1 MAKKRKKE
9 AKVVEQ
15 VRQVV
20 TFPARLIEP
29 IRHFLSR
36 EEKRLEKRKKEIDE
50 TDPFEDIRRISD
62 NAAPDADAAEQF
74 GHERAK
80 AMREQIDRKLIQ
92 IRKALAQIKIGRYGS
107 CEKCGQM
114 IDTDRLMVMPEA
126 TFCIKCEK
134 KKTK

>member
-1 MAKKRKKE
+1 MAKPEKGKARV
-9 AKVVEQ
+9 ARQ

-20 TFPARLIEP
+20 TFPAKVIAP
-29 IRHFLSR
+29 IGHFLRR
-36 EEKRLEKRKKEIDE
+36 EEERLLKRKKEISKA
-50 TDPFEDIRRISD
+50 DPFEDVRRLSD
-62 NAAPDADAAEQF
+62 NAAPDADAAEQV

-92 IRKALAQIKIGRYGS
+92 IRKALTQIKIGKYGI

-126 TFCIKCEK
+126 TVCIKCEK
-134 KKTK
+134 KKEK